1 MKSSGDQ
8 NKGNW
13 DSKNKRRKRQKKKQ
27 ERKEKK
33 SRKAKEEKTEKGED
47 NRSKEDGKGI
57 GDMGQRRR
65 GSKVRSRG

>member
-1 MKSSGDQ
+1 METKTKETGIAKT
-8 NKGNW
+8 KGGRG
-13 DSKNKRRKRQKKKQ
+13 KRRSK
-27 ERKEKK
+27 KEKRRK

-47 NRSKEDGKGI
+47 NRSKEDGRGI